1 VSILQVKQDNLA
13 DVLKSIKSLMKQE
26 VLVGIPDA
34 TADRDDEGDKG
45 PMNNAVLGYIHDN
58 GSPAAN
64 IPARPFLRAGI
75 EQDKEKIEARLK
87 KAAKAALD
95 GDASKAEQEMHATGL
110 IGQNAVRN
118 KINSG
123 DFAPLSDRTLLNRM
137 ARPQGTGVRVG
148 KGAEAEMK
156 RREAGMSPGT
166 GDAKPLIDTGQ
177 LRNSITYVV
186 REK

>member
-1 VSILQVKQDNLA
+1 MSILQIKQDNLA
-13 DVLKSIKSLMKQE
+13 DVLKSIKALSKKD
-26 VLVGIPDA
+26 VLVGVPNA
-34 TADRDDEGDKG
+34 NADRDDEDRG
-45 PMNNAVLGYIHDN
+45 PINNAALAFIHDN

-75 EQDKEKIEARLK
+75 EEDKEKIEQRLK
-87 KAAKAALD
+87 KAADAALD
-95 GDASKAEQEMHATGL
+95 GDSNKVDQQLHAAGL

-123 DFAPLSDRTLLNRM
+123 DFAPLSDATLE
-137 ARPQGTGVRVG
+137 ARASRKTPGVRLN
-148 KGAEAEMK
+148 KGAATELE
-156 RREAGMSPGT
+156 RRDSGQAPST
-166 GDAKPLIDTGQ
+166 DFAKPLIDTGQ

>member
-1 VSILQVKQDNLA
+1 MSILQVKQDNLA
-13 DVLKSIKSLMKQE
+13 DVLKSIKALTKKD
-26 VLVGIPDA
+26 VLVGVPNA
-34 TADRDDEGDKG
+34 NADRDDEDRG
-45 PMNNAVLGYIHDN
+45 PINNAALAFIHDN

-75 EQDKEKIEARLK
+75 EDGKEKIEARLK
-87 KAAKAALD
+87 RAVNATLD
-95 GDASKAEQEMHATGL
+95 GRSGKADEELHAAGL

-123 DFAPLSDRTLLNRM
+123 DFAPLSDATLQ
-137 ARPQGTGVRVG
+137 ARASRKTSGVRLN
-148 KGAEAEMK
+148 KGAATELE
-156 RREAGMSPGT
+156 RRDSGQAPST
-166 GDAKPLIDTGQ
+166 DFAKPLIDTGQ